1 MFILAVVATYTFSYE
16 DFSEGISKNS
26 TKVFLKIPRI
36 FYEQFKQTLKDIG
49 GSQLYSES
57 EKGSVVEGQLQF
69 RQINDKLDFG
79 SLGDKSKTS
88 GKLLTR
94 SVLVPNSSV
103 KEQEDGA
110 ELINDYDNVL
120 QNRESGSKSTM
131 GGIIYGIDDERS
143 EERRVGK
150 EC

>member
-57 EKGSVVEGQLQF
+57 GKESVVEGQPQF
-69 RQINDKLDFG
+69 RQINDQLDFG
-79 SLGDKSKTS
+79 SLADKSKTS

-94 SVLVPNSSV
+94 SVLVPSSSV
-103 KEQEDGA
+103 KEQEDAA
-110 ELINDYDNVL
+110 ELINDYDDVL

-131 GGIIYGIDDERS
+131 GGIIYGIDDEYVKA
-143 EERRVGK
+143 EEDK
-150 EC
+150 EN